1 MNAKQQAF
9 DDLKRLSAMFRGLYD
24 IGSDLAE
31 ISSIEQAT
39 EEAKGRL
46 GSLRA
51 EEKALLPRV
60 EEYRRLDA
68 LLPDRQ
74 RTLAEIEAR
83 LAQIRASL

>member
-9 DDLKRLSAMFRGLYD
+9 DEIKRLSAMFRGLYD

-39 EEAKGRL
+39 EEAKRRL
-46 GSLRA
+46 DGLRA
-51 EEKALLPRV
+51 EEIALLPRV

-68 LLPDRQ
+68 LLPDR
-74 RTLAEIEAR
+74 RRALAEIEAR

>member
-39 EEAKGRL
+39 EEAKRRL

-51 EEKALLPRV
+51 EEIALLPRV

-74 RTLAEIEAR
+74 RALAEIEAR

>member
-39 EEAKGRL
+39 EEAKHRL
-46 GSLRA
+46 DGLRA
-51 EEKALLPRV
+51 EEIALLPRV

-74 RTLAEIEAR
+74 RALAEIEAR